1 MEDIKVVPKNCFEV
15 YREKENGI
23 NAVVAPP
30 PPPDINRAPA
40 FRHIH
45 LVSQTVQ
52 VMHIL

>member
-30 PPPDINRAPA
+30 PPRISIERQLSGTY
-40 FRHIH
+40 I
-45 LVSQTVQ
+45 
-52 VMHIL
+52 